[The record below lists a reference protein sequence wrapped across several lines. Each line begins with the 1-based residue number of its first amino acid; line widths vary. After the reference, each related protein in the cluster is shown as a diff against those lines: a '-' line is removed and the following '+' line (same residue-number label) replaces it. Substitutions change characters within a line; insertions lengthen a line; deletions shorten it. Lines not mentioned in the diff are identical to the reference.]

1 MGENRVQ
8 AVSECPT
15 CHGTTWK
22 IENVTDR
29 RDPARVRQ
37 AAVRCDCFYDRRK
50 AQLLKGARI
59 PERYPGG
66 FDDFQIDFPGGT
78 LERARFTAA
87 RMVQEY
93 PREKAGLLFVGP
105 VGVGK
110 THLACTTLRELI
122 LAGHSGLFYSYAD
135 LLTEIRNTYNDS
147 GSRKFLTDPDG
158 NRWETESQI
167 LNHVIN
173 VDVLLLDELGKV
185 KASEWVLDK
194 VREIIGGR
202 YDKKRTTLVTTNF
215 PLDPKPVSG
224 KLAEIPLQDK
234 VGADTVSRL
243 REMCHIVEM
252 EGSDYRHIVKRQ

>member
-1 MGENRVQ
+1 VEAPASWTVERTLTHIRAAGHPQRPVY
-8 AVSECPT
+8 AVYVIDPD
-15 CHGTTWK
+15 
-22 IENVTDR
+22 DR
-29 RDPARVRQ
+29 RLIHV
-37 AAVRCDCFYDRRK
+37 V
-50 AQLLKGARI
+50 
-59 PERYPGG
+59 
-66 FDDFQIDFPGGT
+66 
-78 LERARFTAA
+78 
-87 RMVQEY
+87 
-93 PREKAGLLFVGP
+93 
-105 VGVGK
+105 
-110 THLACTTLRELI
+110 TLRELI